1 MPSLI
6 THAFVALT
14 AGKIGAPRDVPRR
27 FWIFALIG
35 SVLPDLDVLAFRFG
49 IPYSHAFG
57 HRGVFHSLFFALLLS
72 LALVAL
78 FPKKMPVFS
87 RQWIWGLMLLGIIIA
102 SHGLLDALTNGGK
115 GIALLAPFDQTRYF
129 FPWTPIKVAPLSVK
143 AFFGPWGW
151 TVLKSEWLW
160 VWLPMLGLLLMRMTV
175 SLVRRILHSR
185 VSADGRG

>member
-1 MPSLI
+1 
-6 THAFVALT
+6 
-14 AGKIGAPRDVPRR
+14 
-27 FWIFALIG
+27 
-35 SVLPDLDVLAFRFG
+35 
-49 IPYSHAFG
+49 
-57 HRGVFHSLFFALLLS
+57 
-72 LALVAL
+72 LVAL

>member
-1 MPSLI
+1 
-6 THAFVALT
+6 VALT

-27 FWIFALIG
+27 FWVFALIA
-35 SVLPDLDVLAFRFG
+35 SILPDLDVLAFRFG

-57 HRGVFHSLFFALLLS
+57 HRGFFHSLFFALLLS

-87 RQWIWGLMLLGIIIA
+87 RQWIWCLILMGIIIA

-129 FPWTPIKVAPLSVK
+129 FPWTPIRVAPIGVK

-151 TVLKSEWLW
+151 AVIKSEWLW
-160 VWLPMLGLLLMRMTV
+160 VWLPMLGLLLMGMTV
-175 SLVRRILHSR
+175 SLVRRVLHSQ